1 MFKTAFR
8 HFALAAALPLA
19 LGLAACGK
27 QEDEAAGPS
36 SEPIARI
43 APPAGKAWEETVVKT
58 ADGGY
63 HMGNPDA
70 PIKLVEYGSLSCP
83 GCARLAIDG
92 FQKLTKDY
100 VASGRVSFEF
110 RSFAIHP
117 QDVPLTVLA
126 ACGTPEAFIARAEQL
141 YTNFDAVSAA
151 TQQGAEKAQQA
162 MQLPDNQRF
171 VAIADAMGFTDFFAA
186 RGVAKDQAHSCLADI
201 NAASE
206 IAARVEQ
213 YSKEGIDST
222 PTLVINGTKIAG
234 NSWAELEAALQRAGA
249 R

>member
-1 MFKTAFR
+1 
-8 HFALAAALPLA
+8 
-19 LGLAACGK
+19 
-27 QEDEAAGPS
+27 
-36 SEPIARI
+36 
-43 APPAGKAWEETVVKT
+43 
-58 ADGGY
+58 
-63 HMGNPDA
+63 
-70 PIKLVEYGSLSCP
+70 
-83 GCARLAIDG
+83 
-92 FQKLTKDY
+92 
-100 VASGRVSFEF
+100 
-110 RSFAIHP
+110 
-117 QDVPLTVLA
+117 
-126 ACGTPEAFIARAEQL
+126 
-141 YTNFDAVSAA
+141 
-151 TQQGAEKAQQA
+151 